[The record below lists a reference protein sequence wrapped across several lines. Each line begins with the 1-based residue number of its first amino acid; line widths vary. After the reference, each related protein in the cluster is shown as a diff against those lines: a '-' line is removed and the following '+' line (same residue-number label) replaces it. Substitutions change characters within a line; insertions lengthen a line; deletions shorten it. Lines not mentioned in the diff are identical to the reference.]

1 MKENSNIRSICIF
14 RLSAIGDCI
23 NALGAVQDY
32 QKHNPQCKITW
43 VIGKTEYSLVKDVEN
58 INFIVFNK
66 KDGFK
71 GILNIRKQL
80 KNQTFDALLHMQNSF
95 RASIVTTVIKAK
107 KKIGF
112 DSYRA
117 KDFQTLFTNTKINQP
132 KSDHVL
138 DGFIEFFCTLDPT
151 YTRPTKKLQWNFFLS
166 EKEQQFGKNNT
177 PAKTVVLT
185 PCTSK
190 TYKNWTTEGYIKVI
204 KYLID
209 NKYNILI
216 CGGNSTLEQHIANQ
230 IESELKSTQIVNLI
244 GKTSLKEMV
253 AIIKNAEFVISPD
266 SGPVHMANACE
277 IPVIGLYAHH
287 SPKRVG
293 PYYYLDLC
301 VSVYDDILKANNINN
316 KNWRYRIK
324 DEKAMEQIK
333 DIDVIN
339 NIKTIINNK

>member
-80 KNQTFDALLHMQNSF
+80 KNQTFDALLHMQNSL

-185 PCTSK
+185 P
-190 TYKNWTTEGYIKVI
+190 
-204 KYLID
+204 
-209 NKYNILI
+209 
-216 CGGNSTLEQHIANQ
+216 
-230 IESELKSTQIVNLI
+230 
-244 GKTSLKEMV
+244 
-253 AIIKNAEFVISPD
+253 
-266 SGPVHMANACE
+266 
-277 IPVIGLYAHH
+277 
-287 SPKRVG
+287 
-293 PYYYLDLC
+293 
-301 VSVYDDILKANNINN
+301 
-316 KNWRYRIK
+316 
-324 DEKAMEQIK
+324 
-333 DIDVIN
+333 
-339 NIKTIINNK
+339 